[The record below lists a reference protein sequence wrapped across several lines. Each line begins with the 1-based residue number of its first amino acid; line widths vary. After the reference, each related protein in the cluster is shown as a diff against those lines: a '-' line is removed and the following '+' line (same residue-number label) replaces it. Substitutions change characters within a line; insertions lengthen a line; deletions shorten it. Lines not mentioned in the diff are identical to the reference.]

1 VLRRVTTLVRLTFLL
16 CSQLEAEWHRTPQRT
31 KQLVTDVGVLRK
43 LLDYLIR
50 YDAFAFYYLLMK
62 LQQASNEQ
70 ATPSLW

>member
-1 VLRRVTTLVRLTFLL
+1 
-16 CSQLEAEWHRTPQRT
+16 
-31 KQLVTDVGVLRK
+31 VGVLRK

-70 ATPSLW
+70 ATPSLWYVARISL